1 MILNEKKTYL
11 KSDSVKTGDQ
21 IIFRGE
27 GEWVASKK
35 FSYPDGTPKQQ
46 FNIEVEHNLELKTM
60 TLNGTNR
67 NTLIN
72 TWGKDTAGWVGK
84 EAKIELVKSLVGGKA
99 VNVIILN
106 PVG

>member
-11 KSDSVKTGDQ
+11 KSDSVKTGDLLT
-21 IIFRGE
+21 IRGE
-27 GEWVASKK
+27 GEWIASKK

-72 TWGKDTAGWVGK
+72 AWGKDTKEWAGKDV
-84 EAKIELVKSLVGGKA
+84 KIELVKSLVAGKT
-99 VNVIILN
+99 VNVIIIN